1 MQKKKKAAIKRQRP
15 NNVTVVMM
23 KEYSSTIPKGKVRQK
38 LASNLSLRFTCTMSS
53 QEIRNKIIHAF
64 KVAKF
69 VVLECDSTGHNLIK
83 SADQSVD
90 GEMVVA
96 HKGGCVRSLTW
107 YVSYLWRL
115 VWV

>member
-1 MQKKKKAAIKRQRP
+1 
-15 NNVTVVMM
+15 
-23 KEYSSTIPKGKVRQK
+23 
-38 LASNLSLRFTCTMSS
+38 MSS

-96 HKGGCVRSLTW
+96 RKGGLYLCEKFDLVCILPLAFGVGVDRLH
-107 YVSYLWRL
+107 SYCHI
-115 VWV
+115 